1 MKVLRIVGITVVVL
15 LSVLAVSIGA
25 LYAWFDGEKVKA
37 ELSRYMLQEKQRT
50 LVIAGVPRLT
60 VWPQLGLALDR
71 VTLSEHA
78 SDAEFAA

>member
-1 MKVLRIVGITVVVL
+1 MPRYRACR
-15 LSVLAVSIGA
+15 SS
-25 LYAWFDGEKVKA
+25 FCS
-37 ELSRYMLQEKQRT
+37 LSRYMLQEKQRT

>member
-1 MKVLRIVGITVVVL
+1 MRFLRFAGITLAVL
-15 LSVLAVSIGA
+15 LALLAVSIGA